1 MKRVL
6 LDASLADFHKNGDF
20 SVKVG
25 GPGWGGEIIYSIVS
39 SAPPPLNPDFTI
51 PTILSRFRLLWQ
63 RLSDSGGGSVM
74 TVPVGQV
81 PCGSLL
87 GFLTASVTPE
97 KEKPFLAAV
106 L

>member
-39 SAPPPLNPDFTI
+39 SAAPLNPDLTI

-63 RLSDSGGGSVM
+63 NPSDSGGASVM
-74 TVPVGQV
+74 AVPVGWV